1 MQKLTGKDI
10 RALKIGGICAV
21 GIVAFLFG
29 ARWLES
35 WSNARA
41 EVKMRQAQIDDI
53 NLSGNKQA
61 GLLSLVPAFEMPA
74 KEEDQKNKF
83 REKLVDQLKSAGINT
98 EPLKVVTSRK
108 TLYKNYM
115 LMSIQC
121 KGKCK
126 FTQVLDLLAKLNE
139 NPYLVGIEAFKI
151 KCDKNNPQDVEL
163 DMTVSTVYLPG

>member
-1 MQKLTGKDI
+1 MQKLTEKDI

-41 EVKMRQAQIDDI
+41 EVTMRQAQIDDI
-53 NLSGNKQA
+53 NLNGGKQA
-61 GLLSLVPAFEMPA
+61 GLLSLVPAFEMPV
-74 KEEDQKNKF
+74 KEEDQKNRF
-83 REKLVDQLKSAGINT
+83 REKLVDQLKKAGINT
-98 EPLKVVTSRK
+98 EPLKVVTTKK

-126 FTQVLDLLAKLNE
+126 FTQALDLLAGLNE
-139 NPYLVGIEAFKI
+139 NRYLVGVEAFKI

-163 DMTVSTVYLPG
+163 DMTVSTAYLPG